1 MIYPPF
7 VLLHKSFFSNWT
19 HNLKLLVLK
28 GFSLFM
34 FVKQMNQ
41 VKDSYILLELTSA
54 CFHRAFWIGVLCWSY
69 WVLHCSAFESIL
81 WLDPESH
88 GDR

>member
-7 VLLHKSFFSNWT
+7 VLLHNSLFFNWT
-19 HNLKLLVLK
+19 NNLRFLGLLIIYVRK
-28 GFSLFM
+28 ATEPSE
-34 FVKQMNQ
+34 
-41 VKDSYILLELTSA
+41 DSYILLELTSA

-88 GDR
+88 GDM